1 MEHSTDSKIQVIPV
15 RLFKQSDLQEG
26 KYKMPTGKP
35 IGSWDARNRELWN
48 NFDKSVYLDTP
59 LCIQVVA
66 PKLQEKR
73 LFEAMKVINEALEPL
88 RNAGQIPTAKL

>member
-1 MEHSTDSKIQVIPV
+1 M
-15 RLFKQSDLQEG
+15 RLFQKGDLEEG
-26 KYKMPTGKP
+26 KYKLPTGKP

-59 LCIQVVA
+59 LCVQVVT

-73 LFEAMKVINEALEPL
+73 LFEAMKVVDDAVAPL
-88 RNAGQIPTAKL
+88 RKAGKVPTAKL